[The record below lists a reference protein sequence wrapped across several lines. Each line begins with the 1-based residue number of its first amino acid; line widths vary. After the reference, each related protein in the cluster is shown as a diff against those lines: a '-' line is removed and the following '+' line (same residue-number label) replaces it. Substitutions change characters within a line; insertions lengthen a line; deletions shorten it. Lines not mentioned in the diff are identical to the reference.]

1 MASLSFTH
9 IRTSGTT
16 SFALVNTRPTSLTT
30 HRHRNRVGFLRVVA
44 GARAKQPLGLRD
56 PDLTVTV
63 NGLHLPNPFVIGSG
77 TPGTNYTVM
86 KRAFEGLGCCDCQK
100 LKSYKCDS
108 QICPT
113 RAGAN
118 GSGQIIGWENIEL
131 ISDRPLETML
141 KEFKQLKEEYPDRI
155 HIASVME
162 EYSTPGGYSSKAVHP
177 LALGKVMAIAKMM
190 KSKFN
195 DEQYSFSATGG
206 VEAGGDAVEFIL
218 LGANNVHVGK
228 LCSIMM

>member
-44 GARAKQPLGLRD
+44 DAGAKQPLGQRE

-77 TPGTNYTVM
+77 PPGTTTH
-86 KRAFEGLGCCDCQK
+86 
-100 LKSYKCDS
+100 KSYKCDS

-162 EYSTPGGYSSKAVHP
+162 EYDKAAWEELIDRVEVVCSGIMMHGYDLIK
-177 LALGKVMAIAKMM
+177 
-190 KSKFN
+190 
-195 DEQYSFSATGG
+195 
-206 VEAGGDAVEFIL
+206 
-218 LGANNVHVGK
+218 K
-228 LCSIMM
+228 LCDEVKDFLKMHNFRGVSGSILQLTWIWYNGSNKRFN